1 MYILCMKSIDLGPR
15 EGFHETYKSPAM
27 YRYFQNQANCIPSST
42 EQPDAPSSEGNT
54 APQEPRLDGAKTD
67 PTRED
72 LIADTKADD
81 IDRENTTSSAPIL
94 VLPTLTSS
102 ALSPVPVAGAPSSS
116 TPAEAGASTSSTTA
130 QADAPLS
137 LTPVEAGASSSSTT
151 AQADAPL
158 SLTPVEAGASSS
170 STTAQADAPLSL
182 TPAEA
187 GGSSAA
193 TSEPKTEQRSTETT
207 EGQSSQASYAADHHE
222 VSEEALKGPQGPV
235 PSHAEDFE
243 KEAKGI
249 KPAKKDGGSVEN
261 DSSKSTDKSSQGSD
275 KGNGN
280 GKQSPLHKMKEKLSK
295 VAHPR
300 HGSNK
305 A

>member
-1 MYILCMKSIDLGPR
+1 MEAVSKVVNAATTALWGDGSTVQQQHGEEPIAGVQGKGNFNDPFDAGNR
-15 EGFHETYKSPAM
+15 E
-27 YRYFQNQANCIPSST
+27 

-67 PTRED
+67 PTRKD
-72 LIADTKADD
+72 LVTDTKTDD
-81 IDRENTTSSAPIL
+81 VDLETTSPSAPSAPIL

-102 ALSPVPVAGAPSSS
+102 ALSPVPVAGGPTSSTPAEAAAPSSS
-116 TPAEAGASTSSTTA
+116 TPAEVAAPSSSTTA
-130 QADAPLS
+130 KADAPLS
-137 LTPVEAGASSSSTT
+137 LTPVEAG
-151 AQADAPL
+151 
-158 SLTPVEAGASSS
+158 
-170 STTAQADAPLSL
+170 
-182 TPAEA
+182 
-187 GGSSAA
+187 GSSAV
-193 TSEPKTEQRSTETT
+193 TSEPKTEQRSTETS
-207 EGQSSQASYAADHHE
+207 EGQSSQTSNAADRE

-235 PSHAEDFE
+235 PAHAEDFE

-249 KPAKKDGGSVEN
+249 KPAKKEGGSGEN
-261 DSSKSTDKSSQGSD
+261 DSSKSTDKSSQGSE